1 MSKEDFLT
9 VDEQIPGQNYCV
21 ISFISPEKVLKQ
33 KNDFFYW
40 KFLKETDYKDLNF
53 TEFNEKFE
61 DFKVA
66 KKNELTNEFNELAEF
81 QTNVRGVK
89 VRGTYETEKEAKVR
103 AEVLRRR
110 YPNDNIFVGQVGYWL
125 PWDPDPLDI
134 KDVEYQETELNTLMK
149 KYNENMEH
157 REYMFEEERKTKIH
171 EARKESNT
179 EFNKETSEKIDEVR
193 KIINEKDSL
202 MNSVDP
208 WMKKKE
214 EEAKLRDEKLLQNNS
229 ENVIEEI
236 VKKVIDSNTEPIP
249 ENTPEP
255 EPSPEHSPEP
265 LVELPTE
272 S

>member
-9 VDEQIPGQNYCV
+9 VDQQIPGQNYCV
-21 ISFISPEKVLKQ
+21 ISFISPEKILKQ
-33 KNDFFYW
+33 KHDFIYW
-40 KFLKETDYKDLNF
+40 KFLKEFNDKDLNF
-53 TEFNEKFE
+53 TEFNERLE
-61 DFKVA
+61 DFKLA
-66 KKNELTNEFNELAEF
+66 NKKTLTDEFNELTEF
-81 QTNVRGVK
+81 QTSVRGVK

-125 PWDPDPLDI
+125 PWDPDPLDV
-134 KDVEYQETELNTLMK
+134 KDVEYQETELNILMK

-157 REYMFEEERKTKIH
+157 REYMFEEERKTKI
-171 EARKESNT
+171 EQARKESNT

-193 KIINEKDSL
+193 QIINEKDSL

-214 EEAKLRDEKLLQNNS
+214 EEAKLRDNKLIEVNS
-229 ENVIEEI
+229 ESVIEEI
-236 VKKVIDSNTEPIP
+236 IDNVVDSNFEPVPENTPEPIP

-255 EPSPEHSPEP
+255 ESQPSPES
-265 LVELPTE
+265 
-272 S
+272 